1 MLARSVTMK
10 LKRWCLTLLLLAINT
25 SAELEKS
32 LLFNRTERS
41 VAPSTVPFK
50 NYYENLSMTTNPF
63 NPLDNDR
70 TTRIDI
76 LIKGETHYTKE
87 PLREINETIITRPR
101 QVYHPTDR
109 SYVGYDR
116 RVNADPYTKYDVH
129 FDNWFTL
136 QHHNLHNPHID
147 THNRAEERSRED
159 LLMKVL
165 GQRYEH
171 LVNQALF
178 RGPIKNSDLPYPE
191 RFISSHN
198 SSRAEIR
205 PDEYHRER
213 TTAFL
218 RGLKLY
224 NWTDYRIFDFISVEC
239 KTYECIYHNCL
250 KHASVKYKEFY
261 PEGGSSENQYLMSCL
276 KSTIQSRL
284 SEASFGEITL
294 QYSSRFNY
302 SMLLFNQARN
312 IETLR
317 LRHLASDLHS
327 AYQQVSKSECMC
339 SSRVNELRKNQSD
352 IITCTNELEN
362 CKTTVR
368 RWSDAYYDVLK
379 KNEEQQ
385 LTIINMHRDVNFW
398 KAERIGE
405 YTTNETG
412 IKDCRDSSILNHCAD
427 EYYRLFNDTRAV
439 DSLQSEIRLL
449 KQTCNETAENTL
461 EQMRRMKESMEIQ
474 VSSTKICMAKKESLE
489 MQLHNANVQLAALN
503 KTYTETTTE
512 NRNTVSNHTN
522 RIEKLFADNERI
534 KKLYNEEKRK
544 LEVLRSELRVKD
556 LKVSEL
562 NKQKETLKKESNE
575 REVKLN
581 QQIQKLIDVIDEM
594 NKVVIQF
601 SSTGYRMLYDH
612 EEKEVNI
619 KILNSRIPESHVL
632 PKIKYLTCNAI
643 VLNHTANMLSEDA
656 KSCEYLHKMSPESSE
671 SEFPHSNKRTRRDVF
686 DAILNSE
693 FVRRLE
699 HNWVDTLSEY
709 DDNDIQYDVYPQ
721 NDPTLRDL
729 ADKAELLN
737 LTVVYQRK
745 LFRMCNSRLFYLNAT
760 ISQILQKHELQKPAD
775 GVQLKLVSRFDNVV
789 TPKTKRTV
797 ELETTTTTT
806 TTTST
811 TSTTTTTPK
820 PSNTNETKCNSRAAE
835 FDNLFRLESCSQ
847 KLDECENERINLL
860 RQKRT
865 LFTTMLKCKCS
876 QEFARNLMPPTET
889 NVAGWDVDV
898 IQSKFETIA
907 RTITDNTGSEYYDLD
922 YDFDGKAMKEI
933 DYITKYDMASDTKK
947 RIRWGSL
954 AAIALFLMRI
964 GYSVVTGKRILPT
977 KIRNKD
983 LHHNDTEKDTGF
995 NDDGRKRSNSH
1006 GHKQDDDN
1014 DADEAMRLRRLLEN
1028 HKHAMPRMAKKKP
1041 PGIAMAAIK
1050 EPAESMSETIA
1061 ENEEMKLLTSK
1072 PPAPLPPQSL
1082 QTRTIPHRHL
1092 RPIRSETQQVP
1103 QTQQHRGHHR
1113 TMSTFNAR
1121 TGVYNNTTIDMN
1133 VGDNM
1138 SETYEPIY
1146 NLHNEKPQF
1155 IPNRKENE
1163 KRERLASIQHT
1174 EKRF

>member
-1 MLARSVTMK
+1 MK
-10 LKRWCLTLLLLAINT
+10 LWHWCQVVLWLLVSV
-25 SAELEKS
+25 SAELKKT
-32 LLFNRTERS
+32 LTHDRTERAINAS
-41 VAPSTVPFK
+41 VPVPFR
-50 NYYENLSMTTNPF
+50 NYYENLTSSPNPF

-70 TTRIDI
+70 NTRIDI
-76 LIKGETHYTKE
+76 IIKGDTHYSKE
-87 PLREINETIITRPR
+87 PLPEINENIITRPR
-101 QVYHPTDR
+101 QVYHPSDR
-109 SYVGYDR
+109 SYIGYDR
-116 RVNADPYTKYDVH
+116 RVNADPFPKYDAY
-129 FDNWFTL
+129 FDSWFTR

-147 THNRAEERSRED
+147 VHNRAEERNRDD
-159 LLMKVL
+159 LMLRVL

-178 RGPIKNSDLPYPE
+178 RGPIKNFDLPSIE
-191 RFISSHN
+191 MFGTSSN
-198 SSRAEIR
+198 SSRTEIR
-205 PDEYHRER
+205 PDQYCMER
-213 TTAFL
+213 TNPFL
-218 RGLKLY
+218 RGIAADSWNFHNIIEL
-224 NWTDYRIFDFISVEC
+224 ISVEC
-239 KTYECIYHNCL
+239 IHFDCMRHNCL
-250 KHASVKYKEFY
+250 KYATVAFHNSH
-261 PEGGSSENQYLMSCL
+261 GQGSSEYQYFMACL
-276 KSTIQSRL
+276 NFAVGPRL
-284 SEASFGEITL
+284 TEAHHAELAL

-339 SSRVNELRKNQSD
+339 SSKVNELQKYANQTIGCNS
-352 IITCTNELEN
+352 ELEN

-405 YTTNETG
+405 YKMNETG
-412 IKDCRDSSILNHCAD
+412 HKDCRDSSILTHCSD
-427 EYYRLFNDTRAV
+427 EFYRLFNDTRAI
-439 DSLQSEIRLL
+439 DALQSEIQLL
-449 KQTCNETAENTL
+449 KQTCNKTAENHL
-461 EQMRRMKESMEIQ
+461 AQMRRMKESMEIQ
-474 VSSTKICMAKKESLE
+474 VSSTKICMAKKDALE
-489 MQLHNANVQLAALN
+489 VELHNANVQLATLN
-503 KTYTETTTE
+503 RTYEQTAAK
-512 NRNTVSNHTN
+512 NRNTVSNHTS

-534 KKLYNEEKRK
+534 KALYNEDKRK
-544 LEVLRSELRVKD
+544 IEVLRSELRVKD
-556 LKVSEL
+556 LQVSEL
-562 NKQKETLKKESNE
+562 NKQKDAMKKTSDEKETA
-575 REVKLN
+575 LN
-581 QQIQKLIDVIDEM
+581 RQIQKLIDVIDEM
-594 NKVVIQF
+594 NKAVIQF

-612 EEKEVNI
+612 EEHEVNI
-619 KILNSRIPESHVL
+619 KVLNSRIPESHVL
-632 PKIKYLTCNAI
+632 PRIKYLTCNAV
-643 VLNHTANMLSEDA
+643 VLNHTANMLAEDA
-656 KSCEYLHKMSPESSE
+656 KSCEYLHKLSPESFDE
-671 SEFPHSNKRTRRDVF
+671 EPAKKNKRTRRDLF

-709 DDNDIQYDVYPQ
+709 DDNDIQYDVQPQ

-760 ISQILQKHELQKPAD
+760 ISQILQKHELQKPVD
-775 GVQLKLVSRFDNVV
+775 GVQLKLVSRIGNVV

-797 ELETTTTTT
+797 ELSTTTTTT
-806 TTTST
+806 TTTT

-820 PSNTNETKCNSRAAE
+820 PSNSTGTKCNGSEAE
-835 FDNLFRLESCSQ
+835 FNNRFRLESCSQ
-847 KLDECENERINLL
+847 KLDECEDERINLL

-964 GYSVVTGKRILPT
+964 GYSVVTGKRVIPT

-983 LHHNDTEKDTGF
+983 LNRKDDEKETGF
-995 NDDGRKRSNSH
+995 NDNGRKRSNSR
-1006 GHKQDDDN
+1006 GHKNDDDN
-1014 DADEAMRLRRLLEN
+1014 DSDETMRLRQLLDN
-1028 HKHAMPRMAKKKP
+1028 HKHTLPRMAKKKP
-1041 PGIAMAAIK
+1041 HGVALTAIN
-1050 EPAESMSETIA
+1050 EPAESMPETIA
-1061 ENEEMKLLTSK
+1061 EDEDMKLLSNK
-1072 PPAPLPPQSL
+1072 PPAPLPPPQPSQS
-1082 QTRTIPHRHL
+1082 RVIPHRHL
-1092 RPIRSETQQVP
+1092 RPVRPEHQQTSQPQQNRSHQ
-1103 QTQQHRGHHR
+1103 R

-1121 TGVYNNTTIDMN
+1121 TGVYNNTTIN
-1133 VGDNM
+1133 VNGGSGGDNM

-1155 IPNRKENE
+1155 IPNRKENA

>member
-1 MLARSVTMK
+1 MK
-10 LKRWCLTLLLLAINT
+10 LERWYLMLLWLAISV
-25 SAELEKS
+25 SAELKQS
-32 LLFNRTERS
+32 LPISRTERATNS
-41 VAPSTVPFK
+41 STAPFY
-50 NYYENLSMTTNPF
+50 NYYENLTSTTNPF
-63 NPLDNDR
+63 NPLDSDR
-70 TTRIDI
+70 NTRIDI
-76 LIKGETHYTKE
+76 IIRGETHYTRE
-87 PLREINETIITRPR
+87 PLREINENIITRPK

-116 RVNADPYTKYDVH
+116 RVNADAYAKYDTY

-136 QHHNLHNPHID
+136 QHHIAHNPHID
-147 THNRAEERSRED
+147 VHNRAEERSREE
-159 LLMKVL
+159 LMLKIL

-178 RGPIKNSDLPYPE
+178 RGPIKTSDLPHPI
-191 RFISSHN
+191 RFGPQQNN
-198 SSRAEIR
+198 SRTEIR
-205 PDEYHRER
+205 PEEYHMER
-213 TTAFL
+213 TNPYLRSLTA
-218 RGLKLY
+218 Y
-224 NWTDYRIFDFISVEC
+224 NWTEYQIFDLISVEC
-239 KTYECIYHNCL
+239 RTYECIEHNCL
-250 KHASVKYKEFY
+250 KHASVAFKSVY
-261 PEGGSSENQYLMSCL
+261 GRGSSEHQYFMSCL
-276 KSTIQSRL
+276 KSVVGTRL
-284 SEASFGEITL
+284 NEAHIGEITL
-294 QYSSRFNY
+294 QYSNRFNY

-339 SSRVNELRKNQSD
+339 SSKVNELQKNQSD
-352 IITCTNELEN
+352 VITCTTELEN

-368 RWSDAYYDVLK
+368 RWSEAYYDMLK
-379 KNEEQQ
+379 KTEEQQ

-405 YTTNETG
+405 YKSNETG
-412 IKDCRDSSILNHCAD
+412 IKDCRDSSILDHCAD
-427 EYYRLFNDTRAV
+427 EFYRLFNDTRAV
-439 DSLQSEIRLL
+439 ESLQSEIRLL

-461 EQMRRMKESMEIQ
+461 NQMRRMKESMEIQ

-489 MQLHNANVQLAALN
+489 IQLHNANVQLVTLN
-503 KTYTETTTE
+503 KTYIQTTTE
-512 NRNTVSNHTN
+512 NRNTVSNHTS

-534 KKLYNEEKRK
+534 KLLLNEEKRK
-544 LEVLRSELRVKD
+544 IEVLRSELRVKD

-562 NKQKETLKKESNE
+562 NKQKEQLKKNSDEKE
-575 REVKLN
+575 TKLN
-581 QQIQKLIDVIDEM
+581 QQIQKLVDVIDEM
-594 NKVVIQF
+594 NKAVIQF

-619 KILNSRIPESHVL
+619 KILNSRLPESHVL
-632 PKIKYLTCNAI
+632 PRIKYLTCNAI
-643 VLNHTANMLSEDA
+643 VLNHTANMLYEDA
-656 KSCEYLHKMSPESSE
+656 KSCEHLHKISPESMGKDDTYSK
-671 SEFPHSNKRTRRDVF
+671 KRTRRDLF

-709 DDNDIQYDVYPQ
+709 DDNDIQYDVFPQ

-729 ADKAELLN
+729 TDKAELLN

-797 ELETTTTTT
+797 ELATTTTTTT

-820 PSNTNETKCNSRAAE
+820 PSNNNGTKCNGREAE
-835 FDNLFRLESCSQ
+835 FNNRFRLESCSQ

-889 NVAGWDVDV
+889 NVAGWDVDI

-933 DYITKYDMASDTKK
+933 DYITKYDVSNDTKK

-954 AAIALFLMRI
+954 AAVALFLMRI
-964 GYSVVTGKRILPT
+964 GYSVVTGKRVIPT

-983 LHHNDTEKDTGF
+983 LHRNDNEKETSF
-995 NDDGRKRSNSH
+995 NDGGRKRSNSH
-1006 GHKQDDDN
+1006 GHKQDTDN

-1028 HKHAMPRMAKKKP
+1028 HKHTLPRMAKKKS
-1041 PGIAMAAIK
+1041 PGAAMTAIN
-1050 EPAESMSETIA
+1050 EPAESMPETIA
-1061 ENEEMKLLTSK
+1061 EDEEMKLLTSK
-1072 PPAPLPPQSL
+1072 SPAPLPSQSS
-1082 QTRTIPHRHL
+1082 QSRTIPHRHL
-1092 RPIRSETQQVP
+1092 RATRPEMQQAP
-1103 QTQQHRGHHR
+1103 QSQQSRGHQR

-1121 TGVYNNTTIDMN
+1121 TGVYNNTTIDITG
-1133 VGDNM
+1133 GDNM

-1155 IPNRKENE
+1155 IPNRKENA